1 MRATIRPGPDASAT
15 ALPLMPEKIRL
26 VTTFTC
32 ASPPGRWPTIAEPNA
47 SRRSMT
53 PLAFMMLATKM
64 NIGTAIN
71 R

>member
-1 MRATIRPGPDASAT
+1 MRATISPGPEASAT

-26 VTTFTC
+26 DSTFTC
-32 ASPPGRWPTIAEPNA
+32 ASPPGRCPTSAEPQP
-47 SRRSMT
+47 SSRSMT

-64 NIGTAIN
+64 NSGMAIS